1 MIAQAVSSLA
11 LILYIYIKVPVL
23 RLKPSEI
30 HINLKLLK
38 KNSRLQLR
46 LSPAADHAFTSDGR
60 WSSPASTPGVDAVV
74 AFNAASIINSYV
86 LAPGASLASSVTTFS
101 AQNRGGGK
109 YDRIPRGFGI
119 TMAIA
124 VIYTVF
130 VTLIILFAGRPLFGI
145 FLKPW
150 EQNAIALGLSYIRP
164 MACFYFMA
172 GMIVFDIYAYRKYG
186 RNFNQI

>member
-1 MIAQAVSSLA
+1 MASDLA
-11 LILYIYIKVPVL
+11 
-23 RLKPSEI
+23 
-30 HINLKLLK
+30 
-38 KNSRLQLR
+38 
-46 LSPAADHAFTSDGR
+46 
-60 WSSPASTPGVDAVV
+60 
-74 AFNAASIINSYV
+74 AFNAASIIDSYV
-86 LAPGASLASSVTTFS
+86 LAPGSSLASSVTTFS

-172 GMIVFDIYAYRKYG
+172 GMTHTFQGYFRGIGRLKFTLIGTLIQIPVRVILTYGLISRLELKSVAVGTVLGWACMIVFDIYAYRKYG

>member
-1 MIAQAVSSLA
+1 MES
-11 LILYIYIKVPVL
+11 
-23 RLKPSEI
+23 
-30 HINLKLLK
+30 
-38 KNSRLQLR
+38 
-46 LSPAADHAFTSDGR
+46 
-60 WSSPASTPGVDAVV
+60 
-74 AFNAASIINSYV
+74 
-86 LAPGASLASSVTTFS
+86 SSVTTFS

-150 EQNAIALGLSYIRP
+150 EQNAIALGLTYGLISRLELKSVAVGTVLGW
-164 MACFYFMA
+164 AC
-172 GMIVFDIYAYRKYG
+172 MIVFDIYAYRKYG